1 MATSL
6 LQSVVKPENTS
17 GNIGTYTIKAKE
29 GYIFASAPD
38 SMSINGTH
46 WDLTGDNTPI
56 IMTSGTDFRDADG
69 SGTGLHGTQTFSFQ
83 FEYDIPDLSPTDA
96 SVNDIYVN
104 LNVAKI
110 PFNCPQINQYITFS
124 NGKPQFAQGGNT
136 VSSLK
141 YAPPVATANTFFGS
155 QPLYLGLAQQNY
167 SWFVDNESDAFTVYS
182 ANSGLSLSSTNSKTV
197 NVSTSVFTGDIT
209 IYWGTVTVS
218 CTGDFGKAS
227 MIFSDGLRST
237 KDFIR
242 YEPACLINIP
252 EPVTFTGGSRSRRIV
267 KTDDCDFIASNRH
280 NDVYTD
286 LLLES
291 KTNGYSFSLSNFNR
305 LTEAGGN
312 SSVGDA
318 ELIFENNLY
327 IAITSAKY
335 ALDYSTKTSTA
346 YSSYVHRSVDR
357 DTFTQSVF
365 QYADGS
371 AMPASVRDVLMI
383 EDVTYAGY
391 DSVND
396 NHVWYASATYD
407 WNTSSSSAANL
418 PQIYRSTDNAV
429 TFQALLLSG
438 NFTENL
444 DFQKVRHLGN
454 SRDTLSKIKVNLEKD
469 YGFILFNRHDT
480 SDNSSYDFSTLFR
493 FFPSQADSGVSLTAA
508 NANSNWIVKPVV
520 LAQNGNVNASATNPF
535 STPVYGQRTLK
546 GAVFSLLDLGA
557 SGDDG
562 HINFEVFDTGICI
575 FTFKDKY
582 AVSWNF
588 GLDWALGLLPTV
600 NHTHSVSGTSHI
612 YPEHHPSPFLFD
624 NQIYAFTGQTSQYD
638 QRNSTG
644 NNRLI
649 YSLMKINLNDSSSLI
664 TGNVPSDWSQGYT
677 PPNQTITVTV
687 ADFYPNYPQFY
698 FDGVRYDNVNL
709 LTFTNGTTVT
719 FDQSDSSNAGYQI
732 AFNSV
737 ASFSNGSIITNN
749 ITTTGTPGQAGAQ
762 TQLVIPKHSLN
773 QKHYFYSY
781 TENPSYTI
789 NIFGHPIS
797 TDYPVEVTDII
808 SSWEVVREHTLK
820 TVTNQNDDHL
830 ILDILVDND
839 QPDNVKRIY
848 AATGES
854 VLVTPRP
861 PAPTITDGASQPTI
875 TAPTLPSGTTLET
888 ATGDPFLTE
897 VFSDNPF
904 SIVFTRGDGT
914 QMQFD
919 GVFDI
924 IVMSSTRPYIMDT
937 VSNQT
942 YTKYEGTF
950 NATTGATN
958 ISGGTLQGGI
968 VKTSNPSFGT
978 YDVGDYNDFGF
989 IYKHYA
995 YGNIRNTTGTGIQNL
1010 RVISNRSD
1018 LQLNANIGSGGVRI
1032 GQELTDGNITVPS
1045 GYNFSSRPDQA
1056 SFYIAHPNPLY
1067 LDNIMAFPKR
1077 INNNYFDVG
1086 NFEVGLKLYTDP
1098 QGTPY
1103 YGGYYWRRNWN
1114 FAIQDPSSSSSGT
1127 GDITDF
1133 PGAFPIFGENDVDP
1147 NFIFVN
1153 SDGFVTE
1160 LGDNRSLPDYDQCS

>member
-29 GYIFASAPD
+29 GYIITSAPD

-56 IMTSGTDFRDADG
+56 IMTSGTDFRDTDG

-83 FEYDIPDLSPTDA
+83 FEYDVPSLSPTDA

-124 NGKPQFAQGGNT
+124 NGKPQFAQGAGT

-141 YAPPVATANTFFGS
+141 YAPPVATANVFFGS

-197 NVSTSVFTGDIT
+197 NVSTSVFTGNIT

-227 MIFSDGLRST
+227 MIFSDGLRGT
-237 KDFIR
+237 KDFVR
-242 YEPACLINIP
+242 HEPSCLINIP

-267 KTDDCDFIASNRH
+267 KTDDCDFIASNRD
-280 NDVYTD
+280 NDVVSD

-291 KTNGYSFSLSNFNR
+291 KTNGYSFSLSNFNK
-305 LTEAGGN
+305 LTSASGN

-318 ELIFENNLY
+318 ELIFQNNLY
-327 IAITSAKY
+327 IAITAAKY
-335 ALDYSTKTSTA
+335 ALDYSTKTNTG

-407 WNTSSSSAANL
+407 WNTSSANAANT

-429 TFQALLLSG
+429 TFQHLLLSG

-444 DFQKVRHLGN
+444 DFLKVRHTTN
-454 SRDTLSKIKVNLEKD
+454 SRDALSKIKVNLEKD
-469 YGFILFNRHDT
+469 YGFILIDNHKT
-480 SDNSSYDFSTLFR
+480 SDFTSRKFSTLFR

-508 NANSNWIVKPVV
+508 NANSNWIIKPMVC
-520 LAQNGNVNASATNPF
+520 AQTNGINPTYD
-535 STPVYGQRTLK
+535 TPFDTEVYGQK
-546 GAVFSLLDLGA
+546 IYDGNVFNNPYLQT
-557 SGDDG
+557 SGDHG

-575 FTFKDKY
+575 FTFTDKY
-582 AVSWNF
+582 AISWNF
-588 GLDWALGLLPTV
+588 GLDWTYGPLPTV

-624 NQIYAFTGQTSQYD
+624 NQMYAFTGQTSQYN

-664 TGNVPSDWSQGYT
+664 TGNVPSNWSQGYT
-677 PPNQTITVTV
+677 PTNQTITVTV
-687 ADFYPNYPQFY
+687 ANASPNTLKFY
-698 FDGVRYDNVNL
+698 FDGVQNNNSNV
-709 LTFTNGTTVT
+709 LTLTRGTTVT
-719 FDQSDSSNAGYQI
+719 FDQSDSSNAGYQLSFTSSSS
-732 AFNSV
+732 FNG
-737 ASFSNGSIITNN
+737 NTNITNN
-749 ITTTGTPGQAGAQ
+749 ITVSGTPGQAGAQ
-762 TQLVIPKHSLN
+762 TQLIVPKHGFT
-773 QKHYFYSY
+773 QAHYFYSFTNNPY
-781 TENPSYTI
+781 TVNISGHVI
-789 NIFGHPIS
+789 N
-797 TDYPVEVTDII
+797 TEYPVQVTDII

-820 TVTNQNDDHL
+820 TVTNQNDDHI

-897 VFSDNPF
+897 VFSDDPF

-950 NATTGATN
+950 NATTGAAN
-958 ISGGTLQGGI
+958 ISGGTFQGGT
-968 VKTSNPSFGT
+968 VKTSDPSFGS
-978 YDVGDYNDFGF
+978 YDVGDYNNFGF
-989 IYKHYA
+989 VYKHYA
-995 YGNIRNTTGTGIQNL
+995 YGIIRQTSGTGINNL

-1045 GYNFSSRPDQA
+1045 GYSFNSRPHQA
-1056 SFYIAHPNPLY
+1056 GFYLSNPNPLY
-1067 LDNIMAFPKR
+1067 LDHLTAFTKR

-1086 NFEVGLKLYTDP
+1086 KFEVGLKLYTDP

-1114 FAIQDPSSSSSGT
+1114 YAMQDPSSSSSGT
-1127 GDITDF
+1127 GDVTDF
-1133 PGAFPIFGENDVDP
+1133 ENAFPRFGELDIDP

-1160 LGDNRSLPDYDQCS
+1160 LGDNRALPDYDQCS